1 MVREEKKE
9 SWHVD
14 PDAYMS
20 HEDNSGTQSYSRPI
34 IYSPDTEGALR
45 AIKDLGYEMK
55 NPYNDG
61 FTGSIMKK
69 RLLTIKAEVEKAL
82 IDAPTY
88 SDE

>member
-1 MVREEKKE
+1 MKEKKEE

-34 IYSPDTEGALR
+34 IYAPDTEGALK
-45 AIKDLGYEMK
+45 AIKDLGYEMR

-61 FTGSIMKK
+61 FTGSIMKR
-69 RLLTIKAEVEKAL
+69 RLLTIKAAVEMSLK
-82 IDAPTY
+82 DAPTY